1 MVELFRESPD
11 RKSLKKLG
19 NQIEFLLDPKVAER
33 IAYGT
38 VDELFQ
44 PFKKLFRQKNA
55 ERPLEKAGKERHE
68 TKSVE

>member
-1 MVELFRESPD
+1 MVKLSGEPPD

-19 NQIEFLLDPKVAER
+19 NQIQFLHDPKVTER

-38 VDELFQ
+38 VDEQYQLFE
-44 PFKKLFRQKNA
+44 KLFRPKNA
-55 ERPLEKAGKERHE
+55 ERLLEKSGRERNG